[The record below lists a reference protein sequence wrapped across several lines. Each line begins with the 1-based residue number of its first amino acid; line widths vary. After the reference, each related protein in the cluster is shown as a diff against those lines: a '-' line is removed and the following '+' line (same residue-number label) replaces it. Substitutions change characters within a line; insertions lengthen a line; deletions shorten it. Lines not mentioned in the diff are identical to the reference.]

1 MTFSQRL
8 IPWLYARRIR
18 IPESALAWFG
28 LVGTSAFA
36 TLMVE
41 NMASFGITEI
51 AALAVALA
59 VSLKSKNLGL
69 TVLSAIMVGMAALVV

>member
-8 IPWLYARRIR
+8 IPWLYSKKIAFSDNSLR
-18 IPESALAWFG
+18 LFN

-41 NMASFGITEI
+41 NMSSLGLIEI
-51 AALAVALA
+51 VALVAALV

-69 TVLSAIMVGMAALVV
+69 TVLSAVIIGIVALFL

>member
-8 IPWLYARRIR
+8 LPWLYSKNIR
-18 IPESALAWFG
+18 LSRNSLRWFG

-41 NMASFGITEI
+41 NMSSFGPVEI
-51 AALAVALA
+51 AALAVALI
-59 VSLKSKNLGL
+59 VSLKTKNLGL
-69 TVLSAIMVGMAALVV
+69 TVLSAVIVGIVSLLA